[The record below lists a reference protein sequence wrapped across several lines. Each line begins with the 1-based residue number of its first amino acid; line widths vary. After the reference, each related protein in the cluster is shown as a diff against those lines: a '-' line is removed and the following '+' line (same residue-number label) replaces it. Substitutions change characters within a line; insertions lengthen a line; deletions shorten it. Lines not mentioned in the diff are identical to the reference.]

1 MPPTFPEAV
10 PEVPV
15 ADLAVALE
23 YYETRLGFSVDWGH
37 SDGGISGVSQGRCRL
52 FLTDRS
58 FREHRGNAAPIVIWL
73 NLNSKGEVDAQFDR
87 WRASGA
93 TVLSPPESMPWKLHE
108 FTAADIDGN
117 QFRVFYD
124 FSGDV

>member
-1 MPPTFPEAV
+1 MQPIFPEAV

-15 ADLAVALE
+15 VDLAAALE
-23 YYETRLGFSVDWGH
+23 YYENRLGFSVDWGD

-52 FLTDRS
+52 FLTDRA

-73 NLNSKGEVDAQFDR
+73 NLNSKDEVDAQFDR

-117 QFRVFYD
+117 HFRVFYD